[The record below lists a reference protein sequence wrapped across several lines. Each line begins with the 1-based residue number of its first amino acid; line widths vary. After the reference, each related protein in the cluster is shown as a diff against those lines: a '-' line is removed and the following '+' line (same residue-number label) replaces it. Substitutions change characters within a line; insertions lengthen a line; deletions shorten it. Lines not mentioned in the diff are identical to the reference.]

1 MSATGEFDFLDNV
14 LTSRRLSPEDIKQN
28 TKSNTESQRRY
39 LSSGRCSA
47 MNSLPEKEQL
57 QIKQLNELIGLGAIL
72 FLIGAVIVFV
82 SEEEF

>member
-1 MSATGEFDFLDNV
+1 
-14 LTSRRLSPEDIKQN
+14 
-28 TKSNTESQRRY
+28 
-39 LSSGRCSA
+39 